1 MNIFWYLRHA
11 LRNLSSIAILALGIG
26 MSVAMFSLVDAVL
39 LRPLPFPKQDSIQ
52 VIWKADPLA
61 GTHVEELAYPELR
74 DLQANIPDFE
84 YVAVM
89 PTSLY
94 GYARVLQREGAA
106 PVQIESAP
114 VSHDFFRVLGIA
126 PVLGRGFNSSDEH
139 VGAAPV
145 VVISDLVWRENFGAD
160 PGIIGRMIRLNGQG
174 STVIGVMAR
183 GAEFPRGAGMWVP
196 LGIDARV
203 VERRGASFLQ
213 AIARVKP
220 GVSRERVAAEV
231 NELFVR
237 LAAEHPEVYSKSQRG
252 VVTPLVEYWAGSAR
266 LHLWVMLGA
275 SLLLL
280 GASIVSAGN
289 LLLSRMLA
297 RRSEFATRLAL
308 GARRGQIMAQVV
320 AESAVV
326 AVAAALAG
334 LAVAQAAI
342 RFLVRLAPPDIPRL
356 SEAGLNID
364 GFWFAAGAAALA
376 TIAATVACTVMPRE
390 RGARTSLRDVFVVAQ
405 AAVTVM
411 LLAMAALLVLS
422 YRSMMHADIGFAN
435 RDAVSMNLQLR
446 GPGLFSAQAYDLKA
460 RRLFYAELLKKLREA
475 PGVTS
480 AAAILL
486 RPLEGTIGWDVPYEF
501 EFEAGGKQARVLPKV
516 NYEVVTPDYFR
527 TVGTPLLAGRDFNE
541 HDIDGADPVVI
552 ISETL
557 ARKVRAAGY
566 EPVGYRVRLGGN
578 AWSKVVGISGDARYR
593 SITQA
598 GADVFV
604 PTTQATP
611 PTNYLVIRGTRSA
624 GDLAGLVRAT
634 LATLDPNQ
642 AVAGV
647 ATLGELIDRNSARHR
662 FNMTLLVWFGICA
675 ALLAASGVYSVVGE
689 TLASREREV
698 AIRSAL
704 GAQRGRLVREMV
716 SRTIGYV
723 VLGELVGMGVVIGL
737 GTVESGLLYGVSA
750 RDPLLSLA
758 VIAFLFVTSLAA
770 ALWPAWS
777 TAGRDLRASLQ
788 AR

>member
-11 LRNLSSIAILALGIG
+11 RRNLSSIAILALGIG

-39 LRPLPFPKQDSIQ
+39 LRPLPFPKQESIQ

-61 GTHVEELAYPELR
+61 GSHVEELAYPELR

-94 GYARVLQREGAA
+94 GYARVLQRDGAA

-126 PVLGRGFNSSDEH
+126 PFLGRGFDSSDEH

-145 VVISDLVWRENFGAD
+145 VVISDQVWRENFGAD

-196 LGIDARV
+196 LGVDARV

-213 AIARVKP
+213 AIARAKP
-220 GVSRERVAAEV
+220 GVSRGRVAAEV
-231 NELFVR
+231 NELFIR
-237 LAAEHPEVYSKSQRG
+237 LAAEHPEVYSRSQRG
-252 VVTPLVEYWAGSAR
+252 VVTPLAEYWAGSAR

-297 RRSEFATRLAL
+297 RRIEFATRLAL
-308 GARRGQIMAQVV
+308 GARRGQIMAQLA
-320 AESAVV
+320 AESAVI
-326 AVAAALAG
+326 ALAAALSG

-356 SEAGLNID
+356 AEAGLNTD
-364 GFWFAAGAAALA
+364 GFWFAAGAAAL
-376 TIAATVACTVMPRE
+376 ATVACTVMPRE

-411 LLAMAALLVLS
+411 LLAMATLLVLS
-422 YRSMMHADIGFAN
+422 YRSMMNADIGFAN

-446 GPGLFSAQAYDLKA
+446 GPGLFSSQAYDLKA
-460 RRLFYAELLKKLREA
+460 RRLFYAQLLKKLREA

-501 EFEAGGKQARVLPKV
+501 EFEAGGKQGRVLPKV
-516 NYEVVTPDYFR
+516 NYEVVTPDYFQ
-527 TVGTPLLAGRDFNE
+527 TVGTPLLEGRDFNE
-541 HDIDGADPVVI
+541 HDVDGADPVAI
-552 ISETL
+552 ISGAL
-557 ARKVRAAGY
+557 ARKVRAAGH
-566 EPVGYRVRLGGN
+566 EPLGYRVRLGGN
-578 AWSKVVGISGDARYR
+578 AWSKVVGVAGDARYR
-593 SITQA
+593 SITQQ
-598 GADVFV
+598 GSDVFV
-604 PTTQATP
+604 PDTQATP
-611 PTNYLVIRGTRSA
+611 STNYLVIRGTRSA
-624 GDLAGLVRAT
+624 GDLAGLARAT
-634 LATLDPNQ
+634 LAGIDPNQ

-647 ATLGELIDRNSARHR
+647 ATLGELIDRNSGRHR

-675 ALLAASGVYSVVGE
+675 AILAASGVYSVVGE
-689 TLASREREV
+689 TMASKEREV

-704 GAQRGRLVREMV
+704 GAQRGRLAREMV
-716 SRTIGYV
+716 SRTLGFV
-723 VLGELVGMGVVIGL
+723 LLGELAGIGVVIGL
-737 GTVESGLLYGVSA
+737 ETVESGVLYGVSA
-750 RDPLLSLA
+750 RDPRLCAAL
-758 VIAFLFVTSLAA
+758 VTFLFVTSLAA
-770 ALWPAWS
+770 AFWPAWS
-777 TAGRDLRASLQ
+777 TAGKDLRASLQ